1 MKESDISS
9 TLFFKTGLEGDQ
21 KESIFPTWLW
31 TEDWAA
37 AGRRCDLDI
46 FKVHLPLSPLPTCPF
61 SKRSAPDIL
70 PLRWQLVS

>member
-1 MKESDISS
+1 MKGSDISS
-9 TLFFKTGLEGDQ
+9 TLFFKTGLERDQ
-21 KESIFPTWLW
+21 KESILPTWLW

-61 SKRSAPDIL
+61 SKRSAPDIF